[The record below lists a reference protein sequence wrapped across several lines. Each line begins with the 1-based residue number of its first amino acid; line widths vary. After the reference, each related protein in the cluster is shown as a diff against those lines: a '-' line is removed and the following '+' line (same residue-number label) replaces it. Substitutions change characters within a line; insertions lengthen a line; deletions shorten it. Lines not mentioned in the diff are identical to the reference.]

1 MSSVVPEKF
10 LVLVEQGVSQS
21 VDDPLPVLL
30 DDPKDP
36 EGFQPLLFLNRIK
49 EKKDFFFQKKS
60 FRRMSKRKTILEE
73 STVRIF

>member
-1 MSSVVPEKF
+1 MPSVVVEKF
-10 LVLVEQGVSQS
+10 LVLVVSQS
-21 VDDPLPVLL
+21 PDDPLPVLL

-49 EKKDFFFQKKS
+49 EKRDFFFQKKS

-73 STVRIF
+73 STRIF